1 MKSIVIMLN
10 ILLAGAVV
18 LGGVKFIR
26 NLSPGGSKPAFTV
39 KKRVPKTAKITAQI
53 KRDAVAEK
61 NDLGPSGEAM
71 VKQIVEADIFNQ
83 DRCPNGGFWGG
94 GNARVEM
101 TLVGT
106 FKIGKSQG
114 AVILQKTQQRNFPF
128 MQFGGMM
135 NPGGGDGFGGR
146 RMGIDRASGGGFG
159 GRGGMGMNRDG
170 NGGRGGMGM
179 NRDGN
184 GGRGER
190 RAIGGS
196 RFFQA
201 NRNAQGAVQPGQNN
215 NNNNK
220 PVVYKQ
226 YVRLGETMANG
237 YTLTEIDRNRVVL
250 TRGSDKLELELVDP
264 STNAKKPYQ
273 RPKQPNQTQIMQQF
287 LQSMQNMQRAQMMQG
302 FQMMRMNQQNMQNM
316 QNQQGGRGGMMPR
329 RR

>member
-1 MKSIVIMLN
+1 MKSILIMLN

-18 LGGVKFIR
+18 IGGVRFIR
-26 NLSPGGSKPAFTV
+26 NLANSPSKPAFTV
-39 KKRVPKTAKITAQI
+39 KKRIPKNAKITSLV
-53 KRDAVAEK
+53 KRDVTAGK
-61 NDLGPSGEAM
+61 TDRGPSGEAM
-71 VKQIVEADIFNQ
+71 VKQIVETDIFNQ

-114 AVILQKTQQRNFPF
+114 AVILQKTQARNFPF
-128 MQFGGMM
+128 MPFGGMM
-135 NPGGGDGFGGR
+135 NPGGGGGGFPQR
-146 RMGIDRASGGGFG
+146 RMGIGRGGDGGNGGGG
-159 GRGGMGMNRDG
+159 NGGMGMNRENSGDR
-170 NGGRGGMGM
+170 GGR
-179 NRDGN
+179 
-184 GGRGER
+184 RG
-190 RAIGGS
+190 IGGG

-201 NRNAQGAVQPGQNN
+201 NRNAQGPVQPGQNN

-220 PVVYKQ
+220 PIVYKQ

-237 YTLTEIDRNRVVL
+237 YTLAEIDRNRVVL

-264 STNAKKPYQ
+264 STNAKKPYRKPQ
-273 RPKQPNQTQIMQQF
+273 APNQTQVMQQM

-316 QNQQGGRGGMMPR
+316 QNQNQQGGRGGMMPR

>member
-1 MKSIVIMLN
+1 MKSILIILN

-18 LGGVKFIR
+18 LGGVRFIR
-26 NLSPGGSKPAFTV
+26 NIAGSPSKPAFTV
-39 KKRVPKTAKITAQI
+39 KKRVPKTAKITSQVKHETA
-53 KRDAVAEK
+53 AEK
-61 NDLGPSGEAM
+61 TVSGPSGEAM

-128 MQFGGMM
+128 MPFGGMM
-135 NPGGGDGFGGR
+135 NPGGNGGGFPQR
-146 RMGIDRASGGGFG
+146 RMGIGRGGNGGFG
-159 GRGGMGMNRDG
+159 GNGGMGMNRDNSG
-170 NGGRGGMGM
+170 DRGG
-179 NRDGN
+179 
-184 GGRGER
+184 R

-196 RFFQA
+196 RFIQA
-201 NRNAQGAVQPGQNN
+201 NRNAQGPVLPGQNNN

-237 YTLTEIDRNRVVL
+237 
-250 TRGSDKLELELVDP
+250 
-264 STNAKKPYQ
+264 
-273 RPKQPNQTQIMQQF
+273 
-287 LQSMQNMQRAQMMQG
+287 
-302 FQMMRMNQQNMQNM
+302 
-316 QNQQGGRGGMMPR
+316 
-329 RR
+329 

>member
-1 MKSIVIMLN
+1 MKSILIVLN

-26 NLSPGGSKPAFTV
+26 NLSPGAAKPAFTV
-39 KKRVPKTAKITAQI
+39 KKRVPKTAKTTSAARRETVTG
-53 KRDAVAEK
+53 KTE
-61 NDLGPSGEAM
+61 NLLSGEAM

-128 MQFGGMM
+128 MPFGGMM
-135 NPGGGDGFGGR
+135 NPGGGNASGGQR
-146 RMGIDRASGGGFG
+146 RMGIGRGGFG
-159 GRGGMGMNRDG
+159 GGGGGMGMNG
-170 NGGRGGMGM
+170 EGGSR
-179 NRDGN
+179 

-196 RFFQA
+196 RFVQA
-201 NRNAQGAVQPGQNN
+201 NRNAQGIVQPGQNS
-215 NNNNK
+215 NNNK

-250 TRGSDKLELELVDP
+250 TRGSDKLELELVDA
-264 STNAKKPYQ
+264 SANAKKPYQ
-273 RPKQPNQTQIMQQF
+273 RPKQQNQTQIMQQM
-287 LQSMQNMQRAQMMQG
+287 LQSMQNMQRTQMMQG
-302 FQMMRMNQQNMQNM
+302 FQMMRMNQQNMQNQ
-316 QNQQGGRGGMMPR
+316 QNQQGRGGMAPR

>member
-1 MKSIVIMLN
+1 MKSILIMLN

-18 LGGVKFIR
+18 LGGVRFIR
-26 NLSPGGSKPAFTV
+26 NLTDSPAKPAFTV
-39 KKRVPKTAKITAQI
+39 KKRIPKNAKITSLAN
-53 KRDAVAEK
+53 RETAADK
-61 NDLGPSGEAM
+61 NVSGPSGEAM
-71 VKQIVEADIFNQ
+71 VKQIVETDIFNQ

-128 MQFGGMM
+128 MPFGGMM
-135 NPGGGDGFGGR
+135 NPGGGGFPQR
-146 RMGIDRASGGGFG
+146 RMGIGRGNGGPGGSFG
-159 GRGGMGMNRDG
+159 GNGGMGMNRDNPG
-170 NGGRGGMGM
+170 DRGGG
-179 NRDGN
+179 
-184 GGRGER
+184 R

-196 RFFQA
+196 RFIQA
-201 NRNAQGAVQPGQNN
+201 NRNAQGPVQPGQNN
-215 NNNNK
+215 NNNNNNNK
-220 PVVYKQ
+220 PIVYKQ

-250 TRGSDKLELELVDP
+250 TRGSDKIELELVDP
-264 STNAKKPYQ
+264 STNAKKTAA
-273 RPKQPNQTQIMQQF
+273 RPRPANQTQIMQQM

-316 QNQQGGRGGMMPR
+316 QNQNQNQQGGRGGMMPR

>member
-1 MKSIVIMLN
+1 MKSILIMLN

-18 LGGVKFIR
+18 LGGIRFIR
-26 NLSPGGSKPAFTV
+26 NFTVGASKPAFTV
-39 KKRVPKTAKITAQI
+39 KKRVPKTAKITSSA
-53 KRDAVAEK
+53 KRDAVSEK
-61 NDLGPSGEAM
+61 NDATLSGDAM
-71 VKQIVEADIFNQ
+71 VKQIVDADIFNQ
-83 DRCPNGGFWGG
+83 DRCPNSGFWGG

-106 FKIGKSQG
+106 FKIGKSRG
-114 AVILQKTQQRNFPF
+114 AVILQKTQTRNFPF
-128 MQFGGMM
+128 MPFGGMM
-135 NPGGGDGFGGR
+135 NPGGGGFPQR
-146 RMGIDRASGGGFG
+146 RMGIGRGGDG
-159 GRGGMGMNRDG
+159 GNGGSGGMGMNRNNFG
-170 NGGRGGMGM
+170 
-179 NRDGN
+179 NRDG
-184 GGRGER
+184 R
-190 RAIGGS
+190 REIGGS
-196 RFFQA
+196 RFIQA
-201 NRNAQGAVQPGQNN
+201 NRNAQGIVQPGQNNN

-250 TRGSDKLELELVDP
+250 TRGSDKLELELVDA

-273 RPKQPNQTQIMQQF
+273 RPKQPNQTQLIQQF

-316 QNQQGGRGGMMPR
+316 QNQNQQGGRGGMMPR